1 MGLTITIYVTD
12 NYLQADQ
19 IVTCNPDI
27 ESAEV
32 EPDWDFLVLACDGKS
47 SIADRMLL
55 NSDWLTQASGT
66 C

>member
-1 MGLTITIYVTD
+1 MGLTITIYSTD

-32 EPDWDFLVLACDGKS
+32 EPDWDFLVLACDGMS
-47 SIADRMLL
+47 RLL
-55 NSDWLTQASGT
+55 MNFASLTQVSGT

>member
-32 EPDWDFLVLACDGKS
+32 EPDWDFLVLACDGMS
-47 SIADRMLL
+47 RLL
-55 NSDWLTQASGT
+55 MNFASLTQVSGM

>member
-1 MGLTITIYVTD
+1 MGVTITIYVTD

-32 EPDWDFLVLACDGKS
+32 EPDWDFLVLACDGMY
-47 SIADRMLL
+47 RLL
-55 NSDWLTQASGT
+55 MNFDSLTQVSGT

>member
-1 MGLTITIYVTD
+1 MCQQFYWK
-12 NYLQADQ
+12 YLQADQ

-32 EPDWDFLVLACDGKS
+32 EPDWDFLVLACDGIS
-47 SIADRMLL
+47 SRADLL
-55 NSDWLTQASGT
+55 INSDWLTQASGT

>member
-32 EPDWDFLVLACDGKS
+32 EPDWDFLVLACDGMFKTIVHCPACS
-47 SIADRMLL
+47 
-55 NSDWLTQASGT
+55 
-66 C
+66 

>member
-1 MGLTITIYVTD
+1 MGLTITIYATD

-32 EPDWDFLVLACDGKS
+32 EPDWDFLVLACDGMSKTIVHCPACS
-47 SIADRMLL
+47 
-55 NSDWLTQASGT
+55 
-66 C
+66 